1 VIERADIKLA
11 LDILNQWE
19 EPEADH
25 VYSTL
30 EDCGN
35 EIEKLRAELE
45 AAKAEIEHLKQS
57 RENFATHAENS
68 LKQLAAKDAEIE
80 EINLLKREVKE
91 LLSKKFSRFANEECW
106 IYQGDGEDHL
116 ESLVCPVVIS
126 ASRLLEIEKQRD
138 ELLEA
143 LQMLVRE
150 SREVADDYHKP
161 RYTRLDGAILSAINT
176 INNAEIERL
185 NSQAWGY

>member
-1 VIERADIKLA
+1 MMLKLWMSPLRPVEENLEVAD
-11 LDILNQWE
+11 
-19 EPEADH
+19 
-25 VYSTL
+25 
-30 EDCGN
+30 G
-35 EIEKLRAELE
+35 EITRLRAELE

-57 RENFATHAENS
+57 RENFAAHAENS
-68 LKQLAAKDAEIE
+68 LQQIAAKDAEIE

-138 ELLEA
+138 ELLA
-143 LQMLVRE
+143 TLKRT
-150 SREVADDYHKP
+150 ADDLAYVAYNIDGLK
-161 RYTRLDGAILSAINT
+161 LDDLPVGLVESTGVSETAIIAERNCRAAIASVKGET
-176 INNAEIERL
+176 
-185 NSQAWGY
+185 G